1 MSSKVKSAISTA
13 LFCGVVILL
22 MIFVSAYSFDPA
34 EYREEHPPKIPPEG
48 FEVSLGEPDRGRGDE
63 PAPSANQHS
72 STKASSSTSQPKTP
86 TQKSGAGKVDK
97 SDKPVTTSTT
107 ESQEPTINQN
117 ALYKGK
123 TTTPGG
129 NNTANGSGL
138 GETKTLGNQ
147 GLKGGDPDS
156 RGIDGVVG
164 GRKIKDRPKDSYT
177 STRAGTV
184 VITLSVTVDVDGNV
198 KNAEFSKASVYD
210 ESLIKKAI
218 QLAEQAKF
226 YPAADA
232 SVGDQRGK
240 ITVTFKNT
248 K

>member
-34 EYREEHPPKIPPEG
+34 KYREEHPPKIPPEG
-48 FEVSLGEPDRGRGDE
+48 FEVSLGEPDRGRGD
-63 PAPSANQHS
+63 
-72 STKASSSTSQPKTP
+72 KASSSTSQPKTP
-86 TQKSGAGKVDK
+86 TQKNGAGKVDK

-138 GETKTLGNQ
+138 GETQTPGNQ

-218 QLAEQAKF
+218 QLAKQAKF